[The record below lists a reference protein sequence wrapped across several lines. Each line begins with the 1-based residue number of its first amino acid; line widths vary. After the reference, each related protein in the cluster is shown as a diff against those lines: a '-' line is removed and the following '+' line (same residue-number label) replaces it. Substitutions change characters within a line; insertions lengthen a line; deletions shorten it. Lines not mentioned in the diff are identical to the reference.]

1 MTVIYVCKQKD
12 ANNKPIMIVLA
23 QKACNICFKKKTE
36 RVSLFHSEKYCFHE
50 SKMEL

>member
-23 QKACNICFKKKTE
+23 QKACIYVKKKTE